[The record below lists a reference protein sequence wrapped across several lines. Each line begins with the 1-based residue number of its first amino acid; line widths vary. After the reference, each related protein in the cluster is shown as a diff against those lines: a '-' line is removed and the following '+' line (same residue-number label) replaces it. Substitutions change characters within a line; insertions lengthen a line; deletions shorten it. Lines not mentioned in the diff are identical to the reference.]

1 MILRRKTLTSHARR
15 YYFTLIEITIMK
27 IKPVYVLA
35 FLPVLLAAC
44 GTNTDIMTEEET
56 DLITEISTE
65 TDNIATGENDEEKQN
80 EIITLNANY
89 NSPAGET
96 AMTISYTIDE
106 LGNISSISVEG
117 STPQIRDLNNGIQTL
132 IGKPLQEAQNIV
144 VAGASL
150 ATQAFRDALK
160 E

>member
-1 MILRRKTLTSHARR
+1 
-15 YYFTLIEITIMK
+15 MK